1 MSDARVDQ
9 RNVVPLEL
17 RIGRDYTVAQPVL
30 VLNWFEE
37 LNRRVP
43 RR

>member
-1 MSDARVDQ
+1 M
-9 RNVVPLEL
+9 
-17 RIGRDYTVAQPVL
+17 GRLGGRLFTRAALIKTRRPALTQIHV

-43 RR
+43 VR

>member
-1 MSDARVDQ
+1 MLSS
-9 RNVVPLEL
+9 E
-17 RIGRDYTVAQPVL
+17 AQKPFGSQAQAITQVSV

-43 RR
+43 NGTK